1 MITNREWNKER
12 LADLAAK
19 SFRRMKLIVVSC
31 RAPYVH
37 ERVDGKVVCVSPA
50 GGLTAALK
58 PTMAAVGGTWIAQAS
73 GSADRETASPSG
85 KVSVPPDAPRFSLR
99 RLWIAEEL
107 RRGHYEGLSNRALWP
122 LCHNVFQRP
131 IYRESDWAAYR
142 RVNQIFA
149 RAVLEEAAGEPA
161 AVFIQDYH
169 FGLLPRMLKW
179 ANPSLTV
186 AQFWH
191 IPFPNREAAQTFPW
205 MDELL
210 DGMLGNDVLGFHLPQ
225 HCGNFIDAVDECLG
239 APIER
244 ATQTVWTNG
253 SSTSVREAPISI
265 DFDQHAREAAS
276 GAVEDAMQ
284 QWRQRIGPVQH
295 VGVGIDRM
303 DYTKGIPE
311 RLRALSAMFRRNSS
325 LRGNLTFVQV
335 GVPSRSTIAEY
346 AQLEREIEQEV
357 RSINEAWRTDTWT
370 PVIFEKRNLPSVE
383 MMALHRLARFCMVTP
398 LHDGMNLV
406 AKEFVASR
414 LDSDG
419 VLILSRFA
427 GAAKELRTALIVN
440 PYSESDLCDAI
451 SGALSMPRSERQARM
466 TGGKGGGRAEQ
477 CLPMAGRFASG
488 TRRIAQ
494 TRTQGVRRHCDSK
507 RLQRAWRNMAS
518 LATTVTTTT
527 AMPTSLGSGEY
538 SSAPAVWG
546 PRVLDDGT
554 TQTVICVCG
563 FRRHSVRIRGRA
575 EQRDARQGRRTCA
588 AASVCGAALIGGGDQ
603 RPIC

>member
-1 MITNREWNKER
+1 MIVNRDWNKDR
-12 LADLAAK
+12 LEDLAAK

-73 GSADRETASPSG
+73 GSADRETASSSG
-85 KVSVPPDAPRFSLR
+85 RLNVPPDAPRFGLR

-107 RRGHYEGLSNRALWP
+107 RRGHYEGLSNQALWP

-131 IYRESDWAAYR
+131 IYRESDWSAYR
-142 RVNQIFA
+142 RVNEIFA
-149 RAVLEEAAGEPA
+149 KAVLEEAAGEPA

-179 ANPSLTV
+179 ANPALTV

-225 HCGNFIDAVDECLG
+225 HCANFIDAVDDCLG
-239 APIER
+239 APVER
-244 ATQTVWTNG
+244 ARQTVWTNG
-253 SSTSVREAPISI
+253 NATCVRDVPISI
-265 DFDQHAREAAS
+265 DFDQHARDAAS
-276 GAVEDAMQ
+276 SAVEDAMQ
-284 QWRQRIGPVQH
+284 RWRQRIGPVQH
-295 VGVGIDRM
+295 VGIGIDRM

-311 RLRALSAMFRRNSS
+311 RLRAISALFRRNPSS
-325 LRGNLTFVQV
+325 LKNLTFVQV

-357 RSINEAWRTDTWT
+357 RTINETWGTEAWT
-370 PVIFEKRNLPSVE
+370 PVIFEKRNLPPVE

-414 LDSDG
+414 FDSDG

-451 SGALSMPRSERQARM
+451 SGALTMPRSERQARM
-466 TGGKGGGRAEQ
+466 TAARAVVARNNVYRWAGQLLQELGG
-477 CLPMAGRFASG
+477 
-488 TRRIAQ
+488 IAQ
-494 TRTQGVRRHCDSK
+494 TRTQGVPAALRFE
-507 RLQRAWRNMAS
+507 A
-518 LATTVTTTT
+518 VT
-527 AMPTSLGSGEY
+527 
-538 SSAPAVWG
+538 
-546 PRVLDDGT
+546 
-554 TQTVICVCG
+554 
-563 FRRHSVRIRGRA
+563 
-575 EQRDARQGRRTCA
+575 
-588 AASVCGAALIGGGDQ
+588 ASVA
-603 RPIC
+603 